1 MGSLSKD
8 LTGRKLHCS
17 ENVGHHLLQAA
28 WGPSLGVCRAENE
41 EPHIQAQH

>member
-8 LTGRKLHCS
+8 LTGMTLHCS
-17 ENVGHHLLQAA
+17 ENAGHHLLQAA
-28 WGPSLGVCRAENE
+28 WGPCPGVFTAEDE